1 MSAAPSADALSVGTA
16 ARYEVFAMSINRT
29 TDQAQNILEALR
41 KIQDTPELKAQ
52 AATNPQS
59 VINKL
64 GLSGTAR
71 RAVSVALLTMAVAPV
86 SMGLEGFWS

>member
-1 MSAAPSADALSVGTA
+1 MNIT
-16 ARYEVFAMSINRT
+16 ETN
-29 TDQAQNILEALR
+29 DQAQEILEALR
-41 KIQDTPELKAQ
+41 KVQDTPELKAQ

-59 VINKL
+59 VMNKL

-86 SMGLEGFWS
+86 SMGAEGFWS